1 MHVFFLAF
9 WHFFCYNMSCSIK
22 PGLARPSYQISFNR
36 PYMSLYLYIFGAV
49 ALVSLLSLLG
59 VFFLSFS
66 PRFVEKLTL
75 FLVSLSAGTLLGD
88 AFLHLLPEA
97 AADGDGGLRMWLW
110 LIAGLIAFFVLE
122 KIVHWR
128 HCHIQTGPKHPHHL
142 GTMNLVGDCLH
153 NFFDGII
160 IAGSFLVN
168 IPLGIAT
175 FIAVIAHE
183 IPQEIGD
190 FGVLMYAGYSRRRA
204 LFLNFVTA
212 LTAVLGAVVAIMLG
226 SRIDGFSELIVP
238 FTAGGFIYIATAD
251 LIPELK
257 KETAAHKSLYQL
269 ISIIVGVLIMLALKL
284 IFE

>member
-1 MHVFFLAF
+1 M
-9 WHFFCYNMSCSIK
+9 
-22 PGLARPSYQISFNR
+22 P
-36 PYMSLYLYIFGAV
+36 LYIYIFGSV
-49 ALVSLLSLLG
+49 LLVSFLSLFG

-66 PRFVEKLTL
+66 PRFMEKLTL

-88 AFLHLLPEA
+88 SFLHLLPEA
-97 AADGDGGLRMWLW
+97 ADANGASLRMWLW
-110 LIAGLIAFFVLE
+110 LMIGLVSFFVLE

-142 GTMNLVGDCLH
+142 GIMNLVGDCLH
-153 NFFDGII
+153 NFFDGVI

-168 IPLGIAT
+168 IPLGLT
-175 FIAVIAHE
+175 TLVAVIAHE

-190 FGVLMYAGYSRRRA
+190 FGVLLYAGYSRRRA

-212 LTAVLGAVVAIMLG
+212 LTAVFGAIVAMVLGA
-226 SRIDGFSELIVP
+226 RINGFAELIIP

-269 ISIIVGVLIMLALKL
+269 VSIIAGIGIMLALKV

>member
-1 MHVFFLAF
+1 
-9 WHFFCYNMSCSIK
+9 
-22 PGLARPSYQISFNR
+22 
-36 PYMSLYLYIFGAV
+36 MSLYLYIFGSV
-49 ALVSLLSLLG
+49 LLVSFLSLFGIL
-59 VFFLSFS
+59 FLSFS
-66 PRFVEKLTL
+66 PRFVEKITL

-88 AFLHLLPEA
+88 SFLHLLPEA
-97 AADGDGGLRMWLW
+97 AADNGVSLRMWLW
-110 LIAGLIAFFVLE
+110 LIIGLVSFFVLE

-128 HCHIQTGPKHPHHL
+128 HCHIQTGPQHPHHL
-142 GTMNLVGDCLH
+142 GVMNLVGDCLH

-160 IAGSFLVN
+160 IAGSFLAG

-175 FIAVIAHE
+175 LIAVIAHE

-190 FGVLMYAGYSRRRA
+190 FGVLLYAGYSRRRA

-212 LTAVLGAVVAIMLG
+212 LTAVFGAVIAILLGA
-226 SRIDGFSELIVP
+226 RINGFSNLIIP

-257 KETAAHKSLYQL
+257 KETAIHKSVYQL
-269 ISIIVGVLIMLALKL
+269 VSIIIGVLIMLVLKL